1 MDKNQ
6 KLIHSFNRNGAFTD
20 VLFYASTF
28 DTDVVPS
35 TYGCDVYTDD
45 ENVRFCMKTM
55 TYDYLAKLFPLY
67 GVVVNEVDNIYEPN
81 SSASKKQE
89 RKILCESGYTARGY
103 VDANRILIDY
113 INRAIF
119 TISLNTIGVV
129 YDPTKITDI
138 REYCK
143 NIYTKLPT
151 TSESIKDD
159 SNPYIGYITFVNG
172 RYDLVDAEINTVELD
187 IDKSY
192 NDNFKPVYDDIVN
205 FLDEKNRKSGI
216 ILLNGEPGT
225 GKTYFLRHLINNV
238 KGNYIFITPAIATHF
253 ASPDFISFLQD
264 NRDSIFILEDCE
276 DVIMSREARMFTG
289 IQGILNMSDGLMSDI
304 FNGKFICTFN
314 CDMTKVD
321 DAILRK
327 GRCVAVYTFD
337 KLNKEKAQIIMD
349 ELGHDVT
356 VSEDMTHAE
365 IYNYKA
371 NDTSSNQRKKKIGF

>member
-1 MDKNQ
+1 MGKNN
-6 KLIHSFNRNGAFTD
+6 LINSFNRNGAFAD
-20 VLFYASTF
+20 VLFYASAF

-45 ENVRFCMKTM
+45 ENIRFCMKTM
-55 TYDYLAKLFPLY
+55 TYDYLAQLFPDY
-67 GVVVNEVDNIYEPN
+67 EVVVNEVDNIYEPN
-81 SSASKKQE
+81 SSASKNKE

-103 VDANRILIDY
+103 VDANRMLIDY
-113 INRAIF
+113 RNKAIF
-119 TISLNTIGVV
+119 TISLNTVGVV
-129 YDPTKITDI
+129 YDPTKISDV

-151 TSESIKDD
+151 TSESVKDD

-187 IDKSY
+187 IDKNY
-192 NDNFKPVYDDIVN
+192 NDDFKPIYNDIVN

-225 GKTYFLRHLINNV
+225 GKTYFLRHLINSV

-314 CDMTKVD
+314 CDMAKVD

-337 KLNKEKAQIIMD
+337 KLSKEKAQIIMD
-349 ELGHDVT
+349 EIGHDVE

-365 IYNYKA
+365 IYN
-371 NDTSSNQRKKKIGF
+371 

>member
-337 KLNKEKAQIIMD
+337 KLNKEKAQVIMD